1 MKGYGGM
8 ARATIFPYT
17 YLTMQNSMETFLAV
31 CYKHMLTNSPKH
43 VHTKPVRECRK
54 FQTTKISY

>member
-1 MKGYGGM
+1 M

-31 CYKHMLTNSPKH
+31 CYKHMLTVFSKLYSYNMYMNVQNSK
-43 VHTKPVRECRK
+43 
-54 FQTTKISY
+54 

>member
-31 CYKHMLTNSPKH
+31 CYKHMLTIFS
-43 VHTKPVRECRK
+43 
-54 FQTTKISY
+54 KICSHNMYMNVEIPNNLKT